1 MARAHQFVSEQ
12 EASTLETPWG
22 VFKVSAPN
30 KDRLEQIEEL
40 QKEAE
45 REDVGAVEAAELGIR
60 SVAAALEN
68 GDEFRTH
75 AMEAWNRGELTLAQI
90 RGAATF
96 VSEEIRGVIASGND

>member
-1 MARAHQFVSEQ
+1 MARAHQFAAEQ

-22 VFKVSAPN
+22 VFKVAAPN
-30 KDRLEQIEEL
+30 KERLEEIAAL

-45 REDVGAVEAAELGIR
+45 RDDVGAVEAAELGIR

-75 AMEAWNRGELTLAQI
+75 AMEAWNKGQLTLAQI